1 MKQGSDIWLNCPRRP
16 LEASGTSGM
25 SAALNGSLHFST
37 FDGWWVEGYIPN
49 QTGWV
54 IGDDKVP
61 SSTEEQDEKDYHS
74 LMNTLEDEIIPMFY
88 NDKQEWGRRMLMAKL
103 SAESQ
108 FTSNRMILEYYARL
122 YAKYDLVP
130 SL

>member
-1 MKQGSDIWLNCPRRP
+1 
-16 LEASGTSGM
+16 
-25 SAALNGSLHFST
+25 
-37 FDGWWVEGYIPN
+37 
-49 QTGWV
+49 
-54 IGDDKVP
+54 
-61 SSTEEQDEKDYHS
+61 
-74 LMNTLEDEIIPMFY
+74 MNTLEDEIIPMFY